1 MSKHASSQ
9 VSKPPTVAQ
18 VLARGIFAL
27 AKASDSARTDAQ
39 ILLAH
44 SLKKDRPWLVAH
56 GESFLTPGQA
66 ERYERLIERRAS
78 GMPIA
83 YMLASAGFFGREFIV
98 NEHVLIPRP
107 ESESLVTE
115 AVAFLRSRVDP
126 MRKAQILRVLDIG
139 VGSGA
144 LGCSIAA
151 EVPQAAVEGVDISAE
166 ALAVATQNAR
176 RLHVHRRC
184 TFVQGDLGAPVAHR
198 SFDLVVANLPYVP
211 TADIAPAPDP
221 VSFEPRLALDGGP
234 DGLDLYR
241 RLLDVAPALLY
252 PGGLLLLEAAPPLM
266 AALEAL
272 VKGAFPDAATVSL
285 GRDLGGQ
292 ERFVRV
298 QASLP

>member
-9 VSKPPTVAQ
+9 VSKPSTVAQ

-27 AKASDSARTDAQ
+27 VKSSDSARTDAQ

-44 SLKKDRPWLVAH
+44 SLKKDRSWLVAH

-66 ERYERLIERRAS
+66 ERYERLIERRS
-78 GMPIA
+78 TGMPIA
-83 YMLASAGFFGREFIV
+83 YMLGSAGFFGREFVV
-98 NEHVLIPRP
+98 NDHVLIPRP
-107 ESESLVTE
+107 ESESLVI
-115 AVAFLRSRVDP
+115 AAIAFLRSRVDP
-126 MRKAQILRVLDIG
+126 LRKAQILRVLDIG
-139 VGSGA
+139 IGSGA

-151 EVPQAAVEGVDISAE
+151 EVPQAAVEGIDISAE

-184 TFVQGDLGAPVAHR
+184 TFVQGDLAAPVAHR

-211 TADIAPAPDP
+211 TAEIAVPPDP

-241 RLLDVAPALLY
+241 RLLAVAPALLY
-252 PGGLLLLEAAPPLM
+252 PGGVLLLEAAPPLM
-266 AALEAL
+266 AGLQALA
-272 VKGAFPDAATVSL
+272 VDAFPGAEVTV
-285 GRDLGGQ
+285 GCDLGGQ
-292 ERFVRV
+292 ERYVRV